1 VTKAEF
7 SQTAVTLSTN
17 AKKYRFAERWIAEP
31 TTNSDARCLRS
42 LVNPCA
48 GVINPFVCRANAFI
62 WHLRSLSIILL
73 TMATVSLCELLGLTV
88 YDASGAVSGR
98 VREVALTPQED
109 RSRVSLLIVK
119 TPTGNRVLPLAA
131 VSAINGGVRAST
143 PAAEWVAADA
153 SEGLLLLSRDL
164 LDQQVIDVHGRKV
177 VRVND
182 VDFHHDSAQHRSILR
197 VGGVDVG
204 ARGAVRRLL
213 KGMVP
218 AAALRALLQRVPPR
232 EIPWDFVDLI
242 ETDPARR
249 VKLKISHERL
259 ARLHPADIADI
270 VESLAPDEREAVFE
284 TLDEGVAAGA
294 LEELEPKVQ
303 KAVLES
309 LDSDRAADIVE
320 EMEPDAAADLLG
332 DLSDERTEEILVQ
345 MQPAE
350 RQEVTDLLEF
360 KENSAA
366 GRMTTEYIAL
376 PVAATA
382 NDAIEAMR
390 SFEGRMENMSIVYLT
405 DSHGTLAGAVP
416 LVKIVLAPSST
427 PLLALAQEPLISC
440 HENTKEKEFAEL
452 FDKYNLLTLPVIDE
466 HNRLTGVITPDDVI
480 AMLRAKL

>member
-1 VTKAEF
+1 
-7 SQTAVTLSTN
+7 
-17 AKKYRFAERWIAEP
+17 
-31 TTNSDARCLRS
+31 
-42 LVNPCA
+42 
-48 GVINPFVCRANAFI
+48 
-62 WHLRSLSIILL
+62 
-73 TMATVSLCELLGLTV
+73 MATVSLSDLLGLTV
-88 YDASGAVSGR
+88 YDASGVASGR
-98 VREVALTPQED
+98 VREVAMAPQED
-109 RSRVSLLIVK
+109 RSRVASLIVK
-119 TPTGNRVLPLAA
+119 TPAGNRLLPMTA
-131 VSAINGGVRAST
+131 VSSINAGVHASS
-143 PAAEWVAADA
+143 AAADWG
-153 SEGLLLLSRDL
+153 SSDGHEGLFLLSRDL

-182 VDFHHDSAQHRSILR
+182 VDFHHDSAQNRSILR

-213 KGMVP
+213 KGVVP

-232 EIPWDFVDLI
+232 EIPWDFVDII

-249 VKLKISHERL
+249 VKLKISNERL
-259 ARLHPADIADI
+259 AKLHPADIADI
-270 VESLAPDEREAVFE
+270 IENLAPDEREAVFE
-284 TLDEGVAAGA
+284 TLEEGVAAGA

-320 EMEPDAAADLLG
+320 EMEPDAAADLLA

-345 MQPAE
+345 MHPEE

-366 GRMTTEYIAL
+366 GRMTTEFIAL
-376 PVAATA
+376 PVTATA
-382 NDAIEAMR
+382 NDAIETMR
-390 SFEGRMENMSIVYLT
+390 TFEGRMENMSTIYLT

-416 LVKIVLAPSST
+416 LVKIVLAPPAT

-440 HENTKEKEFAEL
+440 HEDTKEKEFAEL
-452 FDKYNLLTLPVIDE
+452 FDKYNLLTLPVIDDQS
-466 HNRLTGVITPDDVI
+466 HLIGVITPDDVI

>member
-1 VTKAEF
+1 
-7 SQTAVTLSTN
+7 
-17 AKKYRFAERWIAEP
+17 
-31 TTNSDARCLRS
+31 
-42 LVNPCA
+42 
-48 GVINPFVCRANAFI
+48 
-62 WHLRSLSIILL
+62 
-73 TMATVSLCELLGLTV
+73 MATVSLSELLGSTV
-88 YDASGAVSGR
+88 YDASGVVSGR
-98 VREVALTPQED
+98 VREVALAPQED
-109 RSRVSLLIVK
+109 RSRVALLIVK
-119 TPTGNRVLPLAA
+119 TPAGNRMLPLTA
-131 VSAINGGVRAST
+131 VSAINGGIRAST
-143 PAAEWVAADA
+143 AAAEWAAADG

-182 VDFHHDSAQHRSILR
+182 VDFHHDSAQNRSVLR

-204 ARGAVRRLL
+204 ARGAIRRLL

-218 AAALRALLQRVPPR
+218 AAVLRVLLVRIPPR

-249 VKLKISHERL
+249 VRLKISHERL
-259 ARLHPADIADI
+259 SKLHPADIADI
-270 VESLAPDEREAVFE
+270 VEDLAPDEREAVFE
-284 TLDEGVAAGA
+284 TLEEGVAAGA
-294 LEELEPKVQ
+294 LEELAPKVQ
-303 KAVLES
+303 RAVLES

-345 MQPAE
+345 MQPEE
-350 RQEVTDLLEF
+350 RQEVAELLEF
-360 KENSAA
+360 KENTAA

-376 PVAATA
+376 PVTATA
-382 NDAIEAMR
+382 LDAIETMR
-390 SFEGRMENMSIVYLT
+390 TFEGRMENMSTVYLT
-405 DSHGTLAGAVP
+405 DSHGTLSGAVP

-440 HENTKEKEFAEL
+440 HEDAKEKEFAEL